1 MPQREGG
8 RHALV
13 RVSVR
18 ARVRARVRVRLG
30 LIRILTLTLT
40 LTLTSSSDS
49 WMLCMEVCVEERCGE
64 RRDGA
69 PAIDGV
75 NCRARREGACESCS
89 VDAQGR
95 AQRVRRGAARGQYG
109 RGE

>member
-1 MPQREGG
+1 MG
-8 RHALV
+8 
-13 RVSVR
+13 
-18 ARVRARVRVRLG
+18 LG
-30 LIRILTLTLT
+30 LGLGLALTPTLT

-69 PAIDGV
+69 AAIDGV